1 MKNIRTYS
9 ELLTFDNYIA
19 RFNYLKLDGLI
30 GESTFGYDRY
40 LNQKFYNSVEWKQIR
55 DHVIVRDCG
64 CDLAIPDRQII
75 KGITVHHM
83 NPMMIDDIL
92 NKKSEIL
99 NPEFLIC
106 VSTDTH
112 RAIHY
117 GDENLLVHELVE
129 RKQNDT
135 CPWR

>member
-92 NKKSEIL
+92 KKKSDIL